1 MKKLFLFLFI
11 FLFLINFSS
20 AFLEKV
26 VENPDL
32 KIELLNSGKISLS
45 ANYYPAIS
53 IVDNW
58 DLPLISKE
66 KASLVLTSHDA
77 SCGID
82 CMSEFQIATYTDSAL
97 VDDVKFFTLIDDGIV
112 LDEPREQ
119 AIRSYQFQYYGDI
132 ENYTTQCEI
141 LTDAKNGSKYTHCV
155 QIKVGSYK
163 GWIDYNVGDV
173 LPAGTYDVKLLGEK
187 RPTRSVDW
195 IIKTQGKTID
205 EWATWG
211 NISTGSQAEVILNS
225 PTDGS
230 TQYIRNVSTTATANI
245 TGGAYLVNA
254 TLFDNS
260 TGSWGARN
268 STNCLTSSYSD
279 NIVSIQAWSDLGSKT
294 EKMGMKFTTLYATT
308 LINVTKYSSHAA
320 TKAYLWDASKN
331 QIGSAVSFSG
341 DVAVFPNILLN
352 ASTTYYIVTDNSGVG
367 YTAYG
372 TSGETYPKVATLIN
386 YTSSYFGGGDD
397 TNRWIAFSKI
407 TMNKSDIVKNK
418 TQTFTNTYPVGS
430 NILWNYK
437 FCDSDGACGF
447 ATSNYTFSIDSSAP
461 TITLNY
467 PTSLID
473 YGAVN
478 GTLQLNLTATD
489 TNLDSVWYDY
499 NGTNITISATSGVA
513 SLSNITL
520 SDKKNITIYANDTA
534 GNSNS
539 SFFSWDYQLT
549 ENNRTYSA
557 TTLSGNINTFAI
569 NAYIN
574 STAYPNAYAYL
585 NYNNTNYS
593 SVISSSGD
601 NYVFTTSLQAPSVTN
616 NTNMSFYWIFV
627 LTDTLSNSYT
637 ISTSSS
643 IQTIEPLLL
652 GNCSSYGYALINYT
666 ILDETTENS
675 VVGNISTN
683 VLIYSSDTL
692 TLIANYSNQFVGVNN
707 ATVCINN
714 SLSGSAYSLYT
725 ETTYWATGYSTRH
738 NYIQNYSLGSTTIP
752 QNTSLYLL
760 PSSAS
765 TTFQMNF
772 KGTTLSGISGVL
784 LNIQRQYTGQSGVY
798 KTVEIEKTDTY
809 GQAIGYFDLLN
820 NGIYSITATYNG
832 QVIGLF
838 PSISLYC
845 ITGQSC
851 AINLYA
857 APSGATLVDVNNL
870 YNTAYYASFNQTTRT
885 VTVNFNTLDSSVS
898 DFRLYVTTDD
908 AIPPTICNTSV
919 STSAGAL
926 TCYVPLSY
934 GNNTVVAY
942 FFKDGVEI
950 APWTWS
956 FDISNVLGGNTV
968 VILIIMFLTL
978 ITLFIPDI
986 RWVLLM
992 DGVGFILSFSLFAM
1006 GESMIGVI
1014 TSSIWI
1020 VIVVAILIYKYRS
1033 RE

>member
-1 MKKLFLFLFI
+1 MNYKPFLAI
-11 FLFLINFSS
+11 FLCMAILMMGSVS
-20 AFLEKV
+20 AFGERASIQ
-26 VENPDL
+26 PDL
-32 KIELLNSGKISLS
+32 KSELINDGLKISPS
-45 ANYYPAIS
+45 ADLYPAIS

-372 TSGETYPKVATLIN
+372 TGGETYPKVATLIN
-386 YTSSYFGGGDD
+386 YTSSYFGGVDD

-407 TMNKSDIVKNK
+407 TMNRSDIVKNK

-430 NILWNYK
+430 NILWNYQ

-447 ATSNYTFSIDSSAP
+447 APNNYTFSIDSQAP
-461 TITLNY
+461 SIALNY
-467 PTSLID
+467 PTSLIN
-473 YGAVN
+473 YGAIN
-478 GTLQLNLTATD
+478 GTLNLSITATD
-489 TNLDSVWYDY
+489 TNLASVWYNY
-499 NGTNITISATSGVA
+499 NGTNVTIVGAISGVA
-513 SLSNITL
+513 NLSNITL
-520 SDKKNITIYANDTA
+520 SDKKNVTIYANDTA
-534 GNSNS
+534 GNLNTSV
-539 SFFSWDYQLT
+539 FSWDYTVFNTNVLFNNETISGFSNVFNIYLNSTLVNGLYFNYSNSITPSTFIYSDNVIISNNSVVSPSVAINTNISFNWIISLIDGTNISTKYYNQLVKPVNFSANCSSGFLFANMMLFDERTKQKINGSIATLFSIYNNNNLIVNFSGNASGTNYTLCTSLNLSNYSNVIYSAQFQYTSTDYALETYNIQNASYTGPQNISLFPIMSNQTT
-549 ENNRTYSA
+549 EFLVSYLNNKLVKVEGAVLQLIRKYLNTDTTEVVEAPLTSSLGTAILHIDSNSGELYQIVVVKNGIVLDIFPALAFKCDNILVGDCQYKLYGKLDAQNIISVETLQDFTYTTLQNNNSIEIIYSVPSGKTSKVNMQAIQTDSFGNTTQCNQTTYSSA
-557 TTLSGNINTFAI
+557 GSITCA
-569 NAYIN
+569 
-574 STAYPNAYAYL
+574 
-585 NYNNTNYS
+585 YNNTITDSILSVSIKKDDKQVDNTQYFIEQNGAQLFSSNNYFIVVILLL
-593 SVISSSGD
+593 SVIGMAFSS
-601 NYVFTTSLQAPSVTN
+601 PE
-616 NTNMSFYWIFV
+616 WI
-627 LTDTLSNSYT
+627 
-637 ISTSSS
+637 I
-643 IQTIEPLLL
+643 I
-652 GNCSSYGYALINYT
+652 
-666 ILDETTENS
+666 NS
-675 VVGNISTN
+675 VV
-683 VLIYSSDTL
+683 VL
-692 TLIANYSNQFVGVNN
+692 LI
-707 ATVCINN
+707 
-714 SLSGSAYSLYT
+714 SGSL
-725 ETTYWATGYSTRH
+725 W
-738 NYIQNYSLGSTTIP
+738 
-752 QNTSLYLL
+752 
-760 PSSAS
+760 
-765 TTFQMNF
+765 
-772 KGTTLSGISGVL
+772 L
-784 LNIQRQYTGQSGVY
+784 LNG
-798 KTVEIEKTDTY
+798 
-809 GQAIGYFDLLN
+809 LN
-820 NGIYSITATYNG
+820 F
-832 QVIGLF
+832 VIGLGE
-838 PSISLYC
+838 IMWL
-845 ITGQSC
+845 IV
-851 AINLYA
+851 A
-857 APSGATLVDVNNL
+857 AS
-870 YNTAYYASFNQTTRT
+870 
-885 VTVNFNTLDSSVS
+885 
-898 DFRLYVTTDD
+898 
-908 AIPPTICNTSV
+908 
-919 STSAGAL
+919 
-926 TCYVPLSY
+926 
-934 GNNTVVAY
+934 
-942 FFKDGVEI
+942 
-950 APWTWS
+950 
-956 FDISNVLGGNTV
+956 
-968 VILIIMFLTL
+968 ILISK
-978 ITLFIPDI
+978 
-986 RWVLLM
+986 
-992 DGVGFILSFSLFAM
+992 LS
-1006 GESMIGVI
+1006 
-1014 TSSIWI
+1014 
-1020 VIVVAILIYKYRS
+1020 KQDDR
-1033 RE
+1033 